1 MTKVIPVNKRQPDT
15 SRANRTTDQDE
26 RKPFV
31 VPELRREADL
41 VSGTAERSFTF
52 NASGGS

>member
-1 MTKVIPVNKRQPDT
+1 MKIMKDAKKQATPCSKQRSEAPP
-15 SRANRTTDQDE
+15 

-41 VSGTAERSFTF
+41 VSGTAEREFTF
-52 NASGGS
+52 NASSS

>member
-41 VSGTAERSFTF
+41 VSGTAERSFMF
-52 NASGGS
+52 AASSS